1 MANAGT
7 FTEKWKGFCDS
18 LKAAANTTGS
28 VYTKIKSVIGVLVMV
43 GYRLRKVVLA
53 IPVVYYALKIAAYN
67 GEHLPE
73 DVGLMLL
80 ANGEFAY
87 TVSRYL
93 AVMGPLVLTGGC
105 LVMMLFSRKALYPWA
120 ISIFTLILPLLLL
133 VSNIYPA

>member
-1 MANAGT
+1 MANTGT
-7 FTEKWKGFCDS
+7 FTEKWKVFCDS
-18 LKAAANTTGS
+18 LKTAANTTGS

-43 GYRLRKVVLA
+43 GYRLRKIVLA
-53 IPVVYYALKIAAYN
+53 IPVVYYALKIAGYN
-67 GEHLPE
+67 GQHLPE
-73 DVGLMLL
+73 DVGLVLL

-93 AVMGPLVLTGGC
+93 AVVGPLVLTGGC

-120 ISIFTLILPLLLL
+120 VSIFTLILPLLLL

>member
-53 IPVVYYALKIAAYN
+53 IPVIYYALKIAAYN

>member
-1 MANAGT
+1 MANTGT
-7 FTEKWKGFCDS
+7 FTEKWKSFCDS

-43 GYRLRKVVLA
+43 GYRLRKIVLA
-53 IPVVYYALKIAAYN
+53 IPVVYYALKLAGYN
-67 GEHLPE
+67 GQHLPE
-73 DVGLMLL
+73 QVGLLLL
-80 ANGEFAY
+80 ANGDFAY

-93 AVMGPLVLTGGC
+93 AVTGPLVLTGGC

>member
-1 MANAGT
+1 MANTGT
-7 FTEKWKGFCDS
+7 FTEKWKGFCES

-53 IPVVYYALKIAAYN
+53 IPVVYYALKIAGYN
-67 GEHLPE
+67 GQHLPE
-73 DVGLMLL
+73 EVGLVLL

-120 ISIFTLILPLLLL
+120 VSIFTLILPLLLL

>member
-105 LVMMLFSRKALYPWA
+105 LVMMFFSRKALYPWA
-120 ISIFTLILPLLLL
+120 VSLFTLLLPLLLL
-133 VSNIYPA
+133 VSNLYPA

>member
-1 MANAGT
+1 MANTAT
-7 FTEKWKGFCDS
+7 FSEKWKGFCDS
-18 LKAAANTTGS
+18 LRAAANTTGS

-43 GYRLRKVVLA
+43 GYRLRKIVLA
-53 IPVVYYALKIAAYN
+53 VPVVYYALKIAGYN
-67 GEHLPE
+67 GQHLPE
-73 DVGLMLL
+73 EVGLVLL

-93 AVMGPLVLTGGC
+93 AVVGPLVLTGGC

-133 VSNIYPA
+133 ISNIYPA

>member
-1 MANAGT
+1 MTNTGT

-28 VYTKIKSVIGVLVMV
+28 VYTKIKNVIGVLVMV
-43 GYRLRKVVLA
+43 GYRLRKIVLA
-53 IPVVYYALKIAAYN
+53 IPVVYYALKIAGYN
-67 GEHLPE
+67 GQHLPE
-73 DVGLMLL
+73 QVGLVLL
-80 ANGEFAY
+80 ANGDFAY

-105 LVMMLFSRKALYPWA
+105 LIMMLFSRKALYPWA